1 MGRSLEFYF
10 DTKLEFSQPIT
21 EHEFLLR
28 CLPADLPE
36 QKIEKHS
43 LSLLPECA
51 VSSLGRDAFGNRYCA
66 GRVEKPHKVFHYT
79 LQGKGYRD
87 DTQRE
92 KAPAAPYYLYPS
104 PLTQPTKE
112 LEDFFAAMPIKQG
125 SLETAK
131 RLAARVHRHFTY
143 APGKTDVSTSA
154 GEAFRQGKG
163 VCQDYVNVLLVLC
176 RMAHIPARYVSGLPL
191 GEGASH
197 AWAEIWADGF
207 WHGLDPTRD
216 CPADEGYLKFCVGRD
231 YNDCPLERGMFSG
244 KADQLQ
250 TVFMKVTEA

>member
-1 MGRSLEFYF
+1 MLFRSAL
-10 DTKLEFSQPIT
+10 
-21 EHEFLLR
+21 
-28 CLPADLPE
+28 
-36 QKIEKHS
+36 
-43 LSLLPECA
+43 
-51 VSSLGRDAFGNRYCA
+51 
-66 GRVEKPHKVFHYT
+66 
-79 LQGKGYRD
+79 
-87 DTQRE
+87 
-92 KAPAAPYYLYPS
+92 
-104 PLTQPTKE
+104 
-112 LEDFFAAMPIKQG
+112 PIKQG
-125 SLETAK
+125 TLETAK

-154 GEAFRQGKG
+154 GRAFQQGKG
-163 VCQDYVNVLLVLC
+163 VCQDYVHVLLTLC